1 MTSLSSGST
10 WSRDAAIAVIVLV
23 VLASLPFLTNKG
35 VVFVAGTLALHVV
48 FGLSWNLM
56 FGQTGLVSFGH
67 ASFFA
72 IGGYAFA
79 WTAKVWP
86 GLHPLI
92 LFAGVG
98 LFGALI
104 AVAVGMIALRR
115 SVGVYFAILTLA
127 LSQIVYLL
135 LSYIPALGRE
145 DGFTGIR
152 RPVLSLGV
160 SSIDLARGDNYYYF
174 MIVMCA
180 LLATGL
186 WWVIHGRTGRVL
198 KSIQQDPERAAFLG
212 INVQAYR
219 LVSFAIASGSTSIA
233 GALYAPWLQL
243 LTPELAHWTFS
254 ARPILYTLLGGVQ
267 SFWGPV
273 VGAFIFTSLEY
284 GTRTLHGL
292 SEIVI
297 GVILLMVVLAF
308 PGGLLG
314 GLTRLRLRRSRP
326 SLSVVRPKA
335 AQ

>member
-1 MTSLSSGST
+1 MNSSTQGST
-10 WSRDAAIAVIVLV
+10 WRRDALIGAIAVMVLV
-23 VLASLPFLTNKG
+23 SLPFVANKG
-35 VVFVAGTLALHVV
+35 IVFVAGTLALHIV

-79 WTAKVWP
+79 WAAKIFP
-86 GLHPLI
+86 ALHPLL
-92 LFAGVG
+92 LFAGAG
-98 LFGALI
+98 LFGAL
-104 AVAVGMIALRR
+104 VALVVGIIALRR

-145 DGFTGIR
+145 DGMTGIR
-152 RPVLSLGV
+152 RPRLSFGFGT
-160 SSIDLARGDNYYYF
+160 IDLARGENYYYF
-174 MIVMCA
+174 VIAMCA
-180 LLATGL
+180 LLAVAL
-186 WWVIHGRTGRVL
+186 WWVMHSRTGRVF

-212 INVQAYR
+212 IDIQAYR
-219 LVSFAIASGSTSIA
+219 LASFAIASGTTAVA
-233 GALYAPWLQL
+233 GALYGPWLQL
-243 LTPELAHWTFS
+243 LTPEIAHWTFS

-273 VGAFIFTSLEY
+273 IGALCFAVLEY

-297 GVILLMVVLAF
+297 GAILLLIVLAF

-314 GLTRLRLRRSRP
+314 GLSRFAK
-326 SLSVVRPKA
+326 RMKRKTA
-335 AQ
+335 AIAQPELAR